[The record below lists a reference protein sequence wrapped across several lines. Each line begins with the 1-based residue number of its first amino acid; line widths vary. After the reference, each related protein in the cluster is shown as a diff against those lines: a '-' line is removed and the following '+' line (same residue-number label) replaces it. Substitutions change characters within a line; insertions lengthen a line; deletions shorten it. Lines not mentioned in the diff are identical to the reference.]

1 MICVHPSGKGMGA
14 GVEGFRMGVLGAGCA
29 GVPAG
34 VMAPAAM
41 GGLGHHEGTQ
51 RCGGPRA
58 QQRLRQGSFARHRVD
73 LGRMRYLSTFHVQSG
88 KAFYV
93 VETCIHGE
101 PEGFLM
107 FKFEKT

>member
-1 MICVHPSGKGMGA
+1 MGA
-14 GVEGFRMGVLGAGCA
+14 GVEGFRMGVLGAGVRGRA
-29 GVPAG
+29 RGRHG
-34 VMAPAAM
+34 TRGD

-73 LGRMRYLSTFHVQSG
+73 LGRMRYLSTLHVQSG

-93 VETCIHGE
+93 VETCNSWRAG
-101 PEGFLM
+101 GLFDVQV
-107 FKFEKT
+107 